1 MDHRQLASASDRK
14 RKDALLGKK
23 RRAEKRAIRVKK
35 DRFNFDTASALQ
47 NFVGKQTYS
56 KKTIATAE
64 DIGQANQRKF
74 MSELGTREEAYS
86 ASLQRELDA
95 TSPRCATRVGG

>member
-47 NFVGKQTYS
+47 NFVGKQIRLVNNWFKHVDVS
-56 KKTIATAE
+56 HFEKKTTRYLE
-64 DIGQANQRKF
+64 IGALHGANFISFLK
-74 MSELGTREEAYS
+74 T
-86 ASLQRELDA
+86 
-95 TSPRCATRVGG
+95 